1 MTTASRLHNVPT
13 RFHTDGTQLCPGW
26 YKLNHKSQHRKVD
39 NRVASPM
46 RCGGPRIPQP
56 VGPATKKA
64 HVGPGAYEV
73 GGLVPDINK
82 GSATILNGN
91 RWVKNCHMAETEAA
105 KNSELAPA
113 KYHQDQYH
121 QYSQGRCIEQGNRTA
136 SRRKVEAHQQEANG
150 LRNGG
155 AGGSLLL
162 TSEQRIEQN
171 LNSNRPALDVMASY
185 WDRGGVMISTCPR
198 FNWQRG
204 PQSHTL
210 LRKSRPTTAAGVVQN
225 PKIFTKIVVSKRPAT
240 SASIRKPKQQT
251 VCSPNRP
258 KASFVRRQAP
268 AIGPVAL
275 SPAFKQPRGTINIDP
290 LKYSRPRGDA
300 DCRGNPWSFFESET
314 IGRFAEN

>member
-1 MTTASRLHNVPT
+1 
-13 RFHTDGTQLCPGW
+13 
-26 YKLNHKSQHRKVD
+26 
-39 NRVASPM
+39 
-46 RCGGPRIPQP
+46 
-56 VGPATKKA
+56 
-64 HVGPGAYEV
+64 
-73 GGLVPDINK
+73 VPDINK
-82 GSATILNGN
+82 GSATIHPDINGCN

-105 KNSELAPA
+105 RNSELAPA
-113 KYHQDQYH
+113 KYQGDQYH
-121 QYSQGRCIEQGNRTA
+121 QYSQGRYIAQCNT
-136 SRRKVEAHQQEANG
+136 SSDRKKLEAHLQETNG

-162 TSEQRIEQN
+162 TSDQRIEQN
-171 LNSNRPALDVMASY
+171 LNSNRPALDVMGSY
-185 WDRGGVMISTCPR
+185 WDRRGTMISTCPR

-210 LRKSRPTTAAGVVQN
+210 LRKSRPTTAAGGLIQN
-225 PKIFTKIVVSKRPAT
+225 PKIFTKIASSKRPVSAANAT
-240 SASIRKPKQQT
+240 IRKPKQQA
-251 VCSPNRP
+251 VSSPNRP

-290 LKYSRPRGDA
+290 LKYNRPRGEA